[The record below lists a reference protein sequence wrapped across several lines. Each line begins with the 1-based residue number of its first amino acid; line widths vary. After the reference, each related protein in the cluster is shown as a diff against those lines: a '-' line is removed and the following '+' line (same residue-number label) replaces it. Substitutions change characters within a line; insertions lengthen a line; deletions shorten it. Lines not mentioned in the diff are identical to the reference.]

1 MCSWLKAGL
10 KVWGQESHFY
20 RRLTR
25 HEMWGEGPLLSP
37 GFQPEKEGR
46 G

>member
-10 KVWGQESHFY
+10 KVLGQESHFY

-25 HEMWGEGPLLSP
+25 HGRGEGEPSLESRLLA
-37 GFQPEKEGR
+37 
-46 G
+46 